1 MAGNYK
7 ALRFETSTEVKP
19 ISYEIILAFDQPLI
33 SDSKFGEGKKN
44 IWYGIKEK
52 IDTGENGFN
61 ATEHLHAMIELKG
74 YKKDDT
80 FYIKKLKSEKFTYFA
95 ISEDGKE
102 WKTMN
107 DISPNKNA
115 TEEADI
121 SVNIKQPSPS
131 DATKLNTLWNWY
143 QKENKKSTNDTSKPT
158 NDGLPF

>member
-95 ISEDGKE
+95 ISDDGKE

-107 DISPNKNA
+107 DINPVQNT
-115 TEEADI
+115 TEEMATP
-121 SVNIKQPSPS
+121 VVATKAAPN
-131 DATKLNTLWNWY
+131 DATKLNILWNWY
-143 QKENKKSTNDTSKPT
+143 ESKENKTTVTDNDI
-158 NDGLPF
+158 PF